1 MWKNRKHAL
10 IKFKKCL
17 TSFEMYTVY
26 LSSIMYIY
34 TSKKKWKYF
43 LSNSMFCFVLF
54 VQTSC
59 VWHYYQSET
68 MFSVCVVVPVDLNEV
83 FFVVFVCAFRVW
95 ACSLI
100 WWSTARGT
108 DTVWWSC
115 RWREVKSGTPCV
127 CLTKMSCRLRD
138 LSAPS
143 LLWWRYINTQTQRK
157 TTAAWLHFTLEE
169 NRT

>member
-1 MWKNRKHAL
+1 MKSL
-10 IKFKKCL
+10 IYCMFKKL
-17 TSFEMYTVY
+17 VKHFLNVIKAFGMF
-26 LSSIMYIY
+26 LFQFFH
-34 TSKKKWKYF
+34 TSKNKSWKYL
-43 LSNSMFCFVLF
+43 LSNPIFVFCFVCANQLCVTLLSKWNRIF
-54 VQTSC
+54 CLCCGSC
-59 VWHYYQSET
+59 WSKLGISLS
-68 MFSVCVVVPVDLNEV
+68 F
-83 FFVVFVCAFRVW
+83 FRVW

-115 RWREVKSGTPCV
+115 RWREVKSGTPCA

-157 TTAAWLHFTLEE
+157 TTAAWLHFTLTE